1 MDGDQIQSD
10 KIQKQFQPKRFDVFK
25 DENIIFE
32 DAIGGD
38 LALEDE
44 QELEREAK
52 VEQYRRRFEEAL
64 IRIEDQEDVV
74 AMQDAKRE
82 INANDDEDLN
92 EFDETNIDGEAG
104 GETGRTK
111 EELEQLRDQ
120 ALKQNINDGISLKQG
135 EIKKHEPI
143 DWNNNSNINLVTR
156 QCLNYTQL
164 GYSFDEYLDE
174 RSKKDPKFVN
184 VLKDE
189 EPQINSQE

>member
-1 MDGDQIQSD
+1 
-10 KIQKQFQPKRFDVFK
+10 
-25 DENIIFE
+25 
-32 DAIGGD
+32 
-38 LALEDE
+38 
-44 QELEREAK
+44 
-52 VEQYRRRFEEAL
+52 L

-189 EPQINSQE
+189 EP

>member
-156 QCLNYTQL
+156 
-164 GYSFDEYLDE
+164 
-174 RSKKDPKFVN
+174 
-184 VLKDE
+184 
-189 EPQINSQE
+189 